1 MASNLSSNDTVA
13 SKEGRGEDVHGTTFP
28 VGHAD
33 FATEELAN
41 DTFDRATMQDGEGV
55 SAISGDDVVV
65 LADPVL
71 KANENSF
78 L

>member
-1 MASNLSSNDTVA
+1 MASNLSSDDTVA
-13 SKEGRGEDVHGTTFP
+13 SEEGRGEDVHGTTFP

-33 FATEELAN
+33 FTTAH
-41 DTFDRATMQDGEGV
+41 DGEGV
-55 SAISGDDVVV
+55 AAISGDDVVV

-71 KANENSF
+71 EANENSF